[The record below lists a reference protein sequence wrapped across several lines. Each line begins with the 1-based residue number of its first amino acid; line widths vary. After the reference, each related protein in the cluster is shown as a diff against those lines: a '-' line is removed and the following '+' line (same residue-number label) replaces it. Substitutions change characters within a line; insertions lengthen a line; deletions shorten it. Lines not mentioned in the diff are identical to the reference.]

1 MKKWNYINECRIIKP
16 DNIALTIT
24 AENVQDGWEM
34 PIAEIQMK
42 IKNIENIIVSFYGI
56 LSIQDIYNHI
66 FMDFLKKIKGFYIDN
81 YDLYDENTNEIISI
95 SKYKFLQLLNGQ
107 GIKNVSII

>member
-24 AENVQDGWEM
+24 AANVQDGWEM

-56 LSIQDIYNHI
+56 LSIQDIQ
-66 FMDFLKKIKGFYIDN
+66 MK
-81 YDLYDENTNEIISI
+81 
-95 SKYKFLQLLNGQ
+95 
-107 GIKNVSII
+107 